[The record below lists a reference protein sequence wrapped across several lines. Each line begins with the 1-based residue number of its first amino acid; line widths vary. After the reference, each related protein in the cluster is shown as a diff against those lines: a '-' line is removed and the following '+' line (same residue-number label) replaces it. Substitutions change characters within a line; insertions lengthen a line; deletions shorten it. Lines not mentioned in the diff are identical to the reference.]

1 MKGLLDESVA
11 APGHNCFGFSV
22 DAVPAGKKNPD
33 MGINLPESVE
43 GLSPRHP
50 LHDHVQN
57 DQVDL
62 DFGLPSRLCEG

>member
-11 APGHNCFGFSV
+11 APGHNWFGFSV
-22 DAVPAGKKNPD
+22 DGVPTRNKNPD

-50 LHDHVQN
+50 LYDHVQN

-62 DFGLPSRLCEG
+62 DFGLPARLCEG